1 MTKNNNTDMPK
12 FLQMN
17 AAPLEL
23 QAAKVEE
30 GKTLPTFNMLAY
42 TGGLIQPWG
51 FDKQIVVDLAGM
63 QYKTPL
69 EVNYAHSSY
78 AGVGHAEKI
87 EVKENKLYAS
97 GVISRENDTAKDIS
111 QSGLNGFPWQ
121 ASIGASIQEYYYA
134 QPDTKINVNGQ
145 SFDGDIYIISKSEL
159 RHISFV
165 EAGADGD
172 TSAVI
177 AAMAAQYNNPKQTGA
192 TQMTEKNKEPQEQV
206 KVEAAKA
213 EVQPETMAAKPKIG
227 DITTEIRA
235 EAVKEITRI
244 NKIKEVCAD
253 AEIQAKAVSE
263 GWTPEK
269 AELEFSKSELTKI
282 RASRPDVKNIEPK
295 KESATVDAKVF
306 EINAMRAAGI
316 PSAKI
321 EAKYNEQ
328 QLEAADKT
336 RRQGLTELIEAASG
350 VPLGRYPRDAQG
362 QKTWLQAAF
371 SSLSLPGILG
381 NVANKLL
388 WEGYNSV
395 DQTWREISKVS
406 SVSDFKE
413 SERYRLTEAMKFE
426 KVADGGEIKHGQVG
440 EIKYTNKAETY
451 GKMISITRQML
462 INDDLGAFADVPAA
476 MGIGA
481 ADGLNDIF
489 WALWLANGSDFFG
502 TTNSNIV
509 EGTAYALSM
518 AGLKAAREKFMKQT
532 KPNGSP
538 LGMRPEILLVP
549 TELEDVANQLM
560 MSEMLNETTT
570 ANKAKP
576 MANIYRNAFKVV
588 ATPYLS
594 NTTIHANGSATG
606 YYLLGNPQR
615 VPCIDVAFLNGV
627 DKPTVEQADADFNTL
642 GIQMRGYYDF
652 GVALQDF
659 RGGVWVTGVAE

>member
-1 MTKNNNTDMPK
+1 MKMNDIPK

-23 QAAKVEE
+23 QAAKVDE
-30 GKTLPTFNMLAY
+30 GKTLPTFSMLAY
-42 TGGLIQPWG
+42 AGGLMQPWG
-51 FDKQIVVDLAGM
+51 FDRQIVVDLKGM
-63 QYKTPL
+63 SYKTPL

-78 AGVGHAEKI
+78 SGVGHAEKI
-87 EVKENKLYAS
+87 EIKENKLYAS
-97 GVISRENDTAKDIS
+97 GVVSRENETAKDIS
-111 QSGLNGFPWQ
+111 QSGINGFPWQ
-121 ASIGASIQEYYYA
+121 ASIGATIQEYFFV
-134 QPDTKINVNGQ
+134 QPNEKINVNGQ
-145 SFDGDIYIISKSEL
+145 SFDGDIYVISKSEL

-165 EAGADGD
+165 EAGADGE

-177 AAMAAQYNNPKQTGA
+177 AAMAAQYNNPTKTGA
-192 TQMTEKNKEPQEQV
+192 IKMTEKNKEPQEQV
-206 KVEAAKA
+206 KVEAAKS
-213 EVQPETMAAKPKIG
+213 EAKPDVKASEPKTE

-235 EAVKEITRI
+235 EAVKEISRI
-244 NKIKEVCAD
+244 QKIKDVCPD
-253 AEIQAKAVSE
+253 AEIQAKAIGE
-263 GWTPEK
+263 GWTVEK
-269 AELEFSKSELTKI
+269 SELEYSKSELSKI
-282 RASRPDVKNIEPK
+282 RASRPDTKNIEPK
-295 KESATVDAKVF
+295 KENSNVDAKIF

-321 EAKYNEQ
+321 EAKYSEQ

-371 SSLSLPGILG
+371 SSMSLPGILG

-395 DQTWREISKVS
+395 DQSWREIAKVS

-426 KVADGGEIKHGQVG
+426 QVAPDGEIKHGQVG
-440 EIKYTNKAETY
+440 EVKYTNKAETY

-462 INDDLGAFADVPAA
+462 INDDLGAFADIPAA

-481 ADGLNDIF
+481 ADGLNEIF
-489 WALWLANGSDFFG
+489 WAIWLANGSDFFG
-502 TTNSNIV
+502 DTNNNIV
-509 EGTAYALSM
+509 EGTAYVLSM
-518 AGLKAAREKFMKQT
+518 AGIAAAKAKFMAQT

-549 TELEDVANQLM
+549 TELEDTALQLM
-560 MSEMLNETTT
+560 QSEMLNETTT
-570 ANKAKP
+570 ANKPKP
-576 MANIYRNAFKVV
+576 ATNIYRGAFKVV
-588 ATPYLS
+588 STPYLS
-594 NTTIHANGSATG
+594 NSAIHTNASSTG

-627 DKPTVEQADADFNTL
+627 DKPTIEQADADFNTL

-659 RGGVWVTGVAE
+659 RGGVWVTGVAK